1 MSSFV
6 TIYLHH
12 HGDLTSPPNVSY
24 IGGKVETLHN
34 VDTDVFSFR
43 DLDDFAVK
51 YDYDP
56 SALVYFKSD
65 GSSFRN
71 GVSLL
76 YDDDTVREMVELH
89 KPYGKISLFVDHFEL
104 DNLVDMPTTPTELNN
119 KQPESNLENEAN
131 GSSED
136 DPEYDAETESESDSD
151 ESDNGSL
158 YLDSDEDEEL
168 KSMRVKKK
176 DFKKNL
182 NNPVK
187 LPIINSDES
196 DFNSDSLRS
205 ESSSS
210 EDENCRI
217 GYVGPPN
224 PKKRKKRPKTTHN
237 ISEEGFHWE
246 VGQKFVNIQEAFFST
261 HSQADNV
268 DNNMSECFNAWIIN
282 ERYQPVLTMLQEL
295 HFKLMTRL
303 RVKRDD
309 MRNSDVHVCPVIK
322 RKLDKLVTESRGWTA
337 AWDGDKKY
345 QVKQGTRA
353 VTVDLDRRCCD
364 CRVYDLTGIPCA
376 HAIASIHD
384 RRHNPID
391 YVSDYYKREKYLAS
405 YNFSIQAMKGEE
417 FWTMQSCEEVLPP
430 DIPKKLR
437 GRPKKMRRREAWE
450 GGSRSQASENVGGI
464 QRFSNRRVMH
474 CSVCGS
480 EGHRKNKCPSK
491 SQPPVVE
498 PTLREE
504 TNQIFEE
511 PLMEPPLRE
520 EPVMGPPVRDEA
532 IRNEAPVIEETQQS
546 STSVSRKPSI
556 IVGESQKRG
565 KELRRQKLMFR
576 RPRPAEQAPE
586 KHVDKLA
593 FRVPRKKLPLVL
605 DNSEDGKDMCLR
617 GNQSRGLEDA
627 VRGPLGNV
635 AVFEPIPPH
644 TPFMPVGSRTSTSA
658 VTTSQAPATSSKT
671 SKSSAPSEAPPRRS
685 ARMLMKGKFNFKN
698 SEDEPVF
705 LGED

>member
-1 MSSFV
+1 MTRCMLPIKGRPGGPGGRRFKKEYCKKKKIYKDMSSFV

-168 KSMRVKKK
+168 K
-176 DFKKNL
+176 N
-182 NNPVK
+182 
-187 LPIINSDES
+187 
-196 DFNSDSLRS
+196 
-205 ESSSS
+205 
-210 EDENCRI
+210 
-217 GYVGPPN
+217 
-224 PKKRKKRPKTTHN
+224 
-237 ISEEGFHWE
+237 
-246 VGQKFVNIQEAFFST
+246 
-261 HSQADNV
+261 
-268 DNNMSECFNAWIIN
+268 
-282 ERYQPVLTMLQEL
+282 
-295 HFKLMTRL
+295 
-303 RVKRDD
+303 
-309 MRNSDVHVCPVIK
+309 
-322 RKLDKLVTESRGWTA
+322 
-337 AWDGDKKY
+337 
-345 QVKQGTRA
+345 
-353 VTVDLDRRCCD
+353 
-364 CRVYDLTGIPCA
+364 
-376 HAIASIHD
+376 
-384 RRHNPID
+384 
-391 YVSDYYKREKYLAS
+391 
-405 YNFSIQAMKGEE
+405 
-417 FWTMQSCEEVLPP
+417 
-430 DIPKKLR
+430 
-437 GRPKKMRRREAWE
+437 
-450 GGSRSQASENVGGI
+450 
-464 QRFSNRRVMH
+464 
-474 CSVCGS
+474 
-480 EGHRKNKCPSK
+480 
-491 SQPPVVE
+491 
-498 PTLREE
+498 
-504 TNQIFEE
+504 
-511 PLMEPPLRE
+511 
-520 EPVMGPPVRDEA
+520 
-532 IRNEAPVIEETQQS
+532 
-546 STSVSRKPSI
+546 
-556 IVGESQKRG
+556 
-565 KELRRQKLMFR
+565 
-576 RPRPAEQAPE
+576 
-586 KHVDKLA
+586 
-593 FRVPRKKLPLVL
+593 
-605 DNSEDGKDMCLR
+605 NSEDGKDMCLR
-617 GNQSRGLEDA
+617 RNQSRGLEDA

-644 TPFMPVGSRTSTSA
+644 TPFMPVGSRTSASA